1 MEGKP
6 KGFGYVEFASLDDL
20 KEGLNRSGGQ
30 LAARTVRVSV
40 AEPPKGGFKSGG
52 MFGGVA
58 DEKSSWR
65 REGPLPPLAGGAP
78 GGAPERRSYGNS
90 SPRPDD
96 EPERDWSAARGS
108 RFTPSAEASPR
119 FGQGVPPPRSGGFV
133 SESGAAAEAAS
144 QWRTGKPLSGPP
156 PPGAGFVP
164 RGGPMDR
171 DALPHQRA
179 PRPDIPAGPADTE
192 KEVRRPRGSLVL
204 RALAR
209 APS

>member
-20 KEGLNRSGGQ
+20 KEGLSRGGGQ

-40 AEPPKGGFKSGG
+40 AEPPKSGARSGGFGG
-52 MFGGVA
+52 GLA
-58 DEKSSWR
+58 DEKSEWR
-65 REGPLPPLAGGAP
+65 RSGPLPPLPGGDRAGGPRAF
-78 GGAPERRSYGNS
+78 GNS
-90 SPRPDD
+90 PRRDED
-96 EPERDWSAARGS
+96 EPERDWGAARGS
-108 RFTPSAEASPR
+108 RFVPSAESSPHLGGGG
-119 FGQGVPPPRSGGFV
+119 FGGPGGGGPERRSGGFV

-156 PPGAGFVP
+156 PATAGF
-164 RGGPMDR
+164 GGPRPDR

-192 KEVRRPRGSLVL
+192 KEVRPAVFTS
-204 RALAR
+204 
-209 APS
+209 